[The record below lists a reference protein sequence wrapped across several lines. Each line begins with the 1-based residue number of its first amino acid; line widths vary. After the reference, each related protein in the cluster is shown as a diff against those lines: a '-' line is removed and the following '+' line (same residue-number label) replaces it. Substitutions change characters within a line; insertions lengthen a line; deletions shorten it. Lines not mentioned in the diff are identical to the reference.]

1 MKMRVDG
8 FETAREGRISFS
20 DAHEMT
26 SSLLDRFLPHY
37 HIHELHS
44 ITIHAP
50 ASRSFRAL
58 HELTARE
65 IWLTRPLFFLRS
77 LPARLKGKRGF
88 ARFDDAPLLTQIAR
102 ENFVLLGEEADRE
115 LVLGTIGKF
124 WQSAGG
130 MQRFRN
136 AEEFVAF
143 NTPGFA
149 KATMNFHV
157 SEAGGVTR
165 LTTET
170 RIVCTDAEARKKFA
184 RYWRL
189 IYPGSALIRVIWL
202 RAIRKRAEQTQE

>member
-1 MKMRVDG
+1 MP
-8 FETAREGRISFS
+8 SF
-20 DAHEMT
+20 D
-26 SSLLDRFLPHY
+26 F
-37 HIHELHS
+37 HELHA

-50 ASRSFRAL
+50 ASRVFRAL
-58 HELTARE
+58 HELTPRE

-77 LPARLKGKRGF
+77 LPARLRGVRGF
-88 ARFDDAPLLTQIAR
+88 ARFDDAPLLAQIAR
-102 ENFVLLGEEADRE
+102 ENFVLLGEEADHE

-143 NTPGFA
+143 SAPGFA
-149 KATMNFHV
+149 KAAMNFHV

-165 LTTET
+165 LITET
-170 RIVCTDAEARKKFA
+170 RVVCTDAEAREKFSW
-184 RYWRL
+184 YWRL

-202 RAIRKRAEQTQE
+202 RAIKQRAERDA